1 MPSSSSKRK
10 AGEDRPAKRQNNG
23 RKGTLTRPPWNKSV
37 DTRDANADAAESMP
51 RRSSPQLS
59 AAPDPKALW
68 LSVLTREELSELAAG
83 AVWKPGDLHPHNC
96 FVCNLADELLNCR
109 HCPRSYHATCLDP
122 PIQHSPASDDWAC
135 PACALLGVQGATH
148 TYLLDQPYE
157 RENAR
162 RMARV
167 EGTANIVDAHPDV
180 NQEASDSTNFQIGTL
195 QQPSA
200 APVQTKS
207 RERVKGKQ
215 SRTFIN
221 PLNLDPS
228 APPKVVE
235 SSNSPGNGP
244 AGRNNLTFVERP
256 ELSPGTDHQ
265 PDFKKRSR
273 YSTLP
278 NDVDEALATINRQL
292 EAGVHS
298 QNILEHVTARNQALE
313 QELQIERGKVLLAAR
328 NEQSE
333 AEMKK
338 MKARFKDM
346 ERELGETREENRQ
359 LKINTEKN
367 LKKINDLEAWK
378 LRMKAMI
385 DGDPE

>member
-1 MPSSSSKRK
+1 MASSSSKRK
-10 AGEDRPAKRQNNG
+10 AGEERPAKRQNNG
-23 RKGTLTRPPWNKSV
+23 RKGVLTRPPWTESV
-37 DTRDANADAAESMP
+37 DTRDADADAAESMA
-51 RRSSPQLS
+51 RRSSPSLS

-68 LSVLTREELSELAAG
+68 LSVLTRKELSELAAG
-83 AVWKPGDLHPHNC
+83 AVWEPGDPHPQNC
-96 FVCNLADELLNCR
+96 FVCDLADELLNCR

-122 PIQHSPASDDWAC
+122 PIQRSLAPDDWVC
-135 PACALLGVQGATH
+135 PACALMGIQGATH

-157 RENAR
+157 REDAR

-167 EGTANIVDAHPDV
+167 EGTAGIVDAHPEV
-180 NQEASDSTNFQIGTL
+180 NQEPSDSTDFQIQDNGTL

-200 APVQTKS
+200 ASVQAKS
-207 RERVKGKQ
+207 RESVKGKQ

-221 PLNLDPS
+221 ALNLNPR
-228 APPKVVE
+228 VVE
-235 SSNSPGNGP
+235 SSSSGHGP
-244 AGRNNLTFVERP
+244 AGRNNLTFVAHPRS
-256 ELSPGTDHQ
+256 SPGTDHQ

-298 QNILEHVTARNQALE
+298 QTILEHVTARNQALE
-313 QELQIERGKVLLAAR
+313 QELQIERGKALLAAR

-333 AEMKK
+333 AEVKE

-359 LKINTEKN
+359 LKIDAEKN
-367 LKKINDLEAWK
+367 IKKINDLEAWK

-385 DGDPE
+385 DGDPEV